1 VTAHPPQVGVLSV
14 TTPYLAEN
22 RQNPRRNSSGVGA
35 GVLLSGASQ
44 LAARRPAGT
53 LDNNFTLLAHKDV
66 LCA

>member
-1 VTAHPPQVGVLSV
+1 MTAHGPQVGVIISYYALLGREPPES
-14 TTPYLAEN
+14 TAELL
-22 RQNPRRNSSGVGA
+22 GAGA

-44 LAARRPAGT
+44 LARRPAGT